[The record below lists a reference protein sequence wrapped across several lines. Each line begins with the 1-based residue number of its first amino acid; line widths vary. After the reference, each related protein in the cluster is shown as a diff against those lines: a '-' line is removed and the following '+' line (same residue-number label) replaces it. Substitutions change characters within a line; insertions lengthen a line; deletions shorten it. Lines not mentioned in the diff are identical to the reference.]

1 MPTTPRVLVVRFSSL
16 GDVVLTTPLLRAI
29 RARHPQADV
38 TFVVR
43 SRYADLL
50 AGNPAVDRV
59 AAWAPRE
66 RLRALAQRI
75 GAKAYDARIDLQD
88 SPRSRRLRR
97 LLGGAWGVVNRRR
110 LARLAL
116 IWLAVDRYRDRV
128 PAAEQFFEA
137 AAGLE
142 VRPDGGPAEVFPT
155 AEDEA
160 RAAALVPEGAVALV
174 PGARWANK
182 RWPAAHWRALADR
195 LAARGLKLVAVG
207 SEDERHLLNGPGVI
221 DAYGLP
227 LRTTAAVLRRARVV
241 VANDTGLMHL
251 ATAVGRPVIVL
262 LGPTVGA
269 FGYLPYRVPA
279 QVLERGI
286 TCRPCTASGSNHCP
300 LGHHRCMIEI
310 APEAVALAVER
321 AA

>member
-1 MPTTPRVLVVRFSSL
+1 MPPGPRVLIVRFSSL
-16 GDVVLTTPLLRAI
+16 GDVVLTTPLLRAS
-29 RARHPQADV
+29 RARHPRADT

-50 AGNPAVDRV
+50 AGNPAVTRV
-59 AAWAPRE
+59 V
-66 RLRALAQRI
+66 ALAPGEPLRSLARRL
-75 GAKAYDARIDLQD
+75 GERAYDARIDLQD
-88 SPRSRRLRR
+88 SWRSRRLRR
-97 LLGGAWGVVNRRR
+97 LLGGTWDVVNRRR

-116 IWLAVDRYRDRV
+116 IWLGANLYRDRV

-137 AAGLE
+137 ASALD
-142 VRPDGGPAEVFPT
+142 VRPDGRPAEVFPT
-155 AEDEA
+155 ADDEA

-174 PGARWANK
+174 PGARWASK

-195 LAARGLKLVAVG
+195 LAARGLQLVAVG
-207 SEDERHLLNGPGVI
+207 SEAERLLLGGPGVI

-227 LRTTAAVLRRARVV
+227 LRATAAVLRRARVV

-269 FGYLPYRVPA
+269 FGYLPYGVPA
-279 QVLERGI
+279 WVLERTLG
-286 TCRPCTASGSNHCP
+286 CRPCSASGSDHCP

-310 APEAVALAVER
+310 TPEAVAQAVER